1 MKAFASLLS
10 VAYVNAACECLGTE
24 ENGMPPSSLFTDKG
38 YPADYGTKCSDWDK
52 EDPTCQDGKANWG
65 KDWCTEA
72 WCYVAAENDCD
83 PAAYDT
89 VFFADTEYAGT
100 LKFAVSACPKDA
112 EAEESADGDASMA
125 LYASVMAVSVAS
137 IAASL

>member
-1 MKAFASLLS
+1 MVCHHRPFSPIR
-10 VAYVNAACECLGTE
+10 GT
-24 ENGMPPSSLFTDKG
+24 

-52 EDPTCQDGKANWG
+52 EDPTCQDGEANWG